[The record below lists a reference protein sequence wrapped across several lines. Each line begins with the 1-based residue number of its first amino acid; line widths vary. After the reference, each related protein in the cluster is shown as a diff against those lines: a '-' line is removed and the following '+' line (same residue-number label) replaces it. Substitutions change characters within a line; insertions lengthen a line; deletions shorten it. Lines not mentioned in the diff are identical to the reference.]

1 MSYREIPVNMM
12 LATAEAMG
20 SAMGLKRKVEISDH
34 SVTVEM
40 TNPDQDSRAWDLDMF
55 KRTNVFVRGYANP
68 IKPVVDYNEQLE
80 NPDTVDVD
88 DSDVA
93 DDDTDGNGDETDAED
108 DDGHHVS
115 LISSARYRDYMRQDL
130 VSQLL
135 TPQEKWRLL
144 AYGIMGAALL
154 VLFDTIITVYVNGGF

>member
-34 SVTVEM
+34 SVTVEW
-40 TNPDQDSRAWDLDMF
+40 TTPDQDSRAWDLDLF

-68 IKPVVDYNEQLE
+68 IKPVVDYHEQLE
-80 NPDTVDVD
+80 NPDTVDVEG
-88 DSDVA
+88 SDVA
-93 DDDTDGNGDETDAED
+93 DDETGGED
-108 DDGHHVS
+108 DDGPHVS

-144 AYGIMGAALL
+144 AYGILGLGI
-154 VLFDTIITVYVNGGF
+154 VLFVQMVITVYVNGGF